1 MSHKKEVNILI
12 GCQMH
17 FPIILRIALLLVLPA
32 LLTKATVR
40 ADNKVP
46 ISLVQSVPVTID
58 GETVHLQM
66 LIYMWRQGGR
76 RQERQGG
83 RILIINY

>member
-66 LIYMWRQGGR
+66 LIYKPAKK
-76 RQERQGG
+76 
-83 RILIINY
+83 